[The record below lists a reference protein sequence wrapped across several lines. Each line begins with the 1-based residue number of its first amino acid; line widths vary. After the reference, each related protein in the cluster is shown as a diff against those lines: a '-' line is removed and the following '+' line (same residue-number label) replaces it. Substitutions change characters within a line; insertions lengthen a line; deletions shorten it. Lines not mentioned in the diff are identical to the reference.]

1 MQTAARTP
9 LIVVLMGIG
18 CGAMLLPAIHAAVL
32 GDDELARTFL
42 FSALFL
48 GAIVAMIGIAMA
60 NRRPR
65 NLARAQLAALTG
77 AYVALPILFAI
88 PFHQAVGNTSFYNA
102 WWEMVSCFTTT
113 GATLYGGPDR
123 LAGTLHLWRALVGW
137 MGGLLIL
144 VGAAALLSPLD
155 LGGAEV
161 ISGRVPGRGVH
172 GTRQVTRLAEPMER
186 LTRLALLVFPVYVA
200 FTLALWVLLV
210 LSGIERLQALCIALS
225 VLASSSVVPG
235 VGLPEA
241 GGGFMA
247 ELAVFAFLSLSMSR
261 RSFPGRM
268 LVDRQQ
274 PLHEDPEFRVALM
287 LLVVVP
293 GLLFLRHWFGAV
305 EARDVGDI
313 GAALSALWGAVFT
326 TLSFLSTTGF
336 ESAAWDASR
345 AWSGMTTPGLIL
357 VGLAMV
363 GGGIATTAGGL
374 KLLRVYALF
383 RQGEAELERIIHP
396 HGIAGGGASERR
408 LRGEGAYAAW
418 IFFML
423 YALTLALAIGLLTL
437 AGTRFAD
444 ALVLAVA
451 ALSTTGPLATH
462 AADAPIVYADLSMTV
477 KSVLAVLMVMG
488 RLEVLA
494 ILALLAPS
502 VWRQ

>member
-1 MQTAARTP
+1 MRRAAHTP

-18 CGAMLLPAIHAAVL
+18 CGAMLVPALHAAVM
-32 GDDELARTFL
+32 GDHELARTFL

-48 GAIVAMIGIAMA
+48 GSIVGMIGIAAA

-65 NLARAQLAALTG
+65 NVARSQLAALTG

-88 PFHQAVGNTSFYNA
+88 PFHQAVRDTSFFNA

-113 GATLYGGPDR
+113 GATLYGGTDR
-123 LAGTLHLWRALVGW
+123 LSGTLHLWRCLVGW

-161 ISGRVPGRGVH
+161 ISGRVPGRGAQ
-172 GTRQVTRLAEPMER
+172 GTQQVTRLAEPMER
-186 LTRLALLVFPVYVA
+186 LSRLALMIFPVYVA

-210 LSGIERLQALCIALS
+210 LSGIERLPALGFAMS
-225 VLASSSVVPG
+225 VLSSSSVLPG
-235 VGLPEA
+235 VGLPDS
-241 GGGFMA
+241 GGGFLA
-247 ELAVFAFLSLSMSR
+247 ELAVFAFLLLSMTR
-261 RSFPGRM
+261 RSFPGRV
-268 LVDRQQ
+268 LVDRRQK
-274 PLHEDPEFRVALM
+274 LRDDPELRVALM

-305 EARDVGDI
+305 EADDVGDI
-313 GAALSALWGAVFT
+313 GAALSALWGALFT

-345 AWSGMTTPGLIL
+345 AWSGMSTPGLIL

-396 HGIAGGGASERR
+396 HGIVGGGVAERR

-437 AGTRFAD
+437 AETDFTD

-462 AADAPIVYADLSMTV
+462 AADAPIIYADLSTTV
-477 KSVLAVLMVMG
+477 KTVLAVLMVMG